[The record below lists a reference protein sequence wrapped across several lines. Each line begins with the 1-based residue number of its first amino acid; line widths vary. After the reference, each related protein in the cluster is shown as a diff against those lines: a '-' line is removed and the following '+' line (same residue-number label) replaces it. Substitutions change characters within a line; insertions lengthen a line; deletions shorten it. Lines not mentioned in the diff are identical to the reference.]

1 MNNENYIKVCHL
13 TSVHKR
19 YDMRIFQKECIS
31 LAKNGY
37 KVALI
42 VADNKGDEIKND
54 VAIYDVGKSTGRI
67 KRFTQTLNN
76 VYRKAMAIDAS
87 VYHFHDPELL
97 LVGLRLK
104 KAGKKVIWDM
114 HENLPA
120 DIMQKKYIPL
130 LLRLFITYV
139 FKKLERYTVKRID
152 GIICTRDSVLFR
164 LYHLNNAITLVNN
177 FPIISYSPEIPN
189 ERERAI
195 CFAGAIVPNYQHKE
209 IIEAIAEI
217 DNVKY
222 LLAGPIKEAYLDV
235 LKSTKGWD
243 KVDYLGVLSFE
254 EVKQMYA
261 RAQIGMVVHKYTPN
275 MDYQVGNFALTKIF
289 EVMYWRMPVVAT
301 DYSLW
306 EETVFEQYDCAIA
319 VNPTNVLQ
327 IRQAIQTLLDDP
339 IKTKAMGINGQKAV
353 IEKFNWL
360 SQEKK
365 LLKLYD
371 LVLSTNQKLAN
382 A

>member
-1 MNNENYIKVCHL
+1 MNNQNKIKVCHL

-31 LAKNGY
+31 LSNNGY
-37 KVALI
+37 EVALI

-67 KRFTQTLNN
+67 KRFTQTLNK

-97 LVGLRLK
+97 FVGLKLK
-104 KAGKKVIWDM
+104 RAGKKVIWDM

-120 DIMQKKYIPL
+120 DIMQKKYIPI

-139 FKKLERYTVKRID
+139 FKKFERYTVKRID
-152 GIICTRDSVLFR
+152 GTICTRDSVLFR
-164 LYHLNNAITLVNN
+164 LYNLNNAVTLVNN
-177 FPIISYSPEIPN
+177 FPLINYSPEIPN

-217 DNVKY
+217 DNIKY

-243 KVDYLGVLSFE
+243 KVEYLGVLSFE

-261 RAQIGMVVHKYTPN
+261 RAQVGMVVHKYTPN
-275 MDYQVGNFALTKIF
+275 MDFQVGNFALTKIF
-289 EVMYWRMPVVAT
+289 EVMFYAMPVIAT

-306 EETVFEQYDCAIA
+306 QETVFEHYDCAIP
-319 VNPTNVLQ
+319 VDPSNILQ
-327 IRQAIQTLLDDP
+327 IRKAILSLLDDP
-339 IKTKAMGINGQKAV
+339 IRTKAMGLEGQKAV
-353 IEKFNWL
+353 FDRFNWL

-365 LLKLYD
+365 LIKLYNQ
-371 LVLSTNQKLAN
+371 VLSNNQ
-382 A
+382 